1 MPDYLEDPSV
11 LTKERLK
18 SELLAHSVSLPHGEH
33 RKDVYVQLYL
43 QHLTARNQG
52 RSLEFSSDDDE
63 EEEGAAAA
71 ARARSGPGARKA
83 TKKTDKTKVDDY
95 VDVTELTDEDL
106 KEELV
111 KFGYSPGPIVAT
123 TRKVY
128 EKKLLKLLNQDSV
141 AEEIQP
147 NGSTDSDQYSDTE
160 EDIQTVQKEV
170 FVSEIISNTKTHV
183 TRQRKTEYNQDKP
196 TPEKIVNYSTRPDK
210 RSMQWKTADHVIS
223 TRDQVVEKAAVKEN
237 LLQDLCPTEAPTPTG
252 ISATCRKPIRG
263 AAGRP
268 IEFTYKDTPLRSAR
282 VQANYF
288 PKVQPKVTQAKP
300 EKSKSKRSVPIW
312 IQIVLLIL
320 VAFFLFMVYQAMETN
335 KGNPFALNSGS
346 PGLPTGSE

>member
-111 KFGYSPGPIVAT
+111 KFGYSPGPIV
-123 TRKVY
+123 
-128 EKKLLKLLNQDSV
+128 
-141 AEEIQP
+141 
-147 NGSTDSDQYSDTE
+147 
-160 EDIQTVQKEV
+160 DIQTVQKEV